1 MGEWM
6 ASLRLRLLGRFRAER
21 AAGGPVAIPSKK
33 GQVLLAYLALPAG
46 ERHHRDRLAMLLW
59 SDRPDDRARHSLRQ
73 CVLTLRK
80 VLGPEAEAAL
90 QADDEGLWLDAEEVE
105 VDAVAFEQ
113 AVAARSREALERAVA
128 LYGGDL
134 LEDLNVR
141 SEEFEVWLRAE
152 RPRFRN
158 LAVDAWAAL
167 AELRAEAGEA
177 DAAIEACRRLLG
189 LDPLYES
196 GHRLLMRLL
205 AEQGRRAAALRQYQ
219 VCEEALRDELGAAP
233 EAETRQL
240 FEQIRSQSSASADGS
255 EPPEASAP
263 ETSADA
269 PTAGKSTTRSRD
281 LSEGIVAAKRLAL
294 TLLLTWRRSLL
305 LLHAV
310 LAGARRSLAWLL
322 VGAGG
327 ALAAVGL
334 VVWLVFLSGEGV
346 VDFRPVLPK
355 DFVLPLPK
363 KPSVA
368 VLPFETLGDNPAQS
382 DLADGITEG
391 ITEALSIMSEMFV
404 ISPGTT
410 VRLETPVDLPKAA
423 KELGVRY
430 LLLGSVR
437 WSSDQVQVSARL
449 IDALQAQQIWAA
461 RYDREIKQIFQL
473 QDEITQEIVTA
484 LQVEMTEG
492 EQERIAY
499 QHGTHDLEAWM
510 LAGNALKLLRHLT
523 REDNL
528 RARGLYRRATAL
540 DPDYSGAWAGLA
552 WTYFVDTRFG
562 WSVSPEESL
571 ARAEEYAAK
580 AIELDPNRPRTYAI
594 LGNLSLIKGDHD
606 KAIALLE
613 RGVELSPNGADV
625 VALLGLGLTYTE
637 DYQRAISLI
646 ESAMRLS
653 PYYPAWYR
661 WSLGRAYRLA
671 GQYGEALAWLEAPT
685 GGEPMSLIQRV
696 ELVAAYSENRRMI
709 KARAEA
715 AAILEDYPQFSVRQ
729 WTRWP
734 PYKNPAVA
742 EREARALVRAGLPD

>member
-1 MGEWM
+1 M
-6 ASLRLRLLGRFRAER
+6 ASMRLRLLGRFRAEGD
-21 AAGGPVAIPSKK
+21 GGRSLAIASKK
-33 GQVLLAYLALPAG
+33 GQALLAYLALTTG

-90 QADDEGLWLDAEEVE
+90 QADDEGLWLAAEEVE
-105 VDAVAFEQ
+105 VDALAFEES
-113 AVAARSREALERAVA
+113 VAAGSLEALERAVA

-134 LEDLNVR
+134 LEDINVR
-141 SEEFEVWLRAE
+141 SDEFEVWLRAE

-158 LAVDAWAAL
+158 LAVDALAAL
-167 AELRAEAGEA
+167 AERRADGGEA
-177 DAAIEACRRLLG
+177 DAAIEACRRLLQ
-189 LDPLYES
+189 LDPLYEP

-205 AEQGRRAAALRQYQ
+205 AEQGRRGAALRQYQ
-219 VCEEALRDELGAAP
+219 VCEEILRDDLGAEP

-240 FEQIRSQSSASADGS
+240 FDQIRSQSLEAADES
-255 EPPEASAP
+255 EAP
-263 ETSADA
+263 ETPSEA
-269 PTAGKSTTRSRD
+269 PRPETGVPATTGRD

-305 LLHAV
+305 LLQAI

-327 ALAAVGL
+327 ALAAAGL
-334 VVWLVFLSGEGV
+334 MVWFVFLSSEGV
-346 VDFRPVLPK
+346 VDFRPVQPT

-368 VLPFETLGDNPAQS
+368 VLPFETLGDNPAQA

-404 ISPGTT
+404 IAPGTT
-410 VRLETPVDLPKAA
+410 VQMAAPVDLPKAA
-423 KELGVRY
+423 RELGVRY
-430 LLLGSVR
+430 LLLGSVQ
-437 WSSDQVQVSARL
+437 WSSDQVRVSARL
-449 IDALQAQQIWAA
+449 IDAVQAQQIWGA

-484 LQVEMTEG
+484 LQVQMTEG

-499 QHGTHDLEAWM
+499 QHGTHNLEAWM

-552 WTYFVDTRFG
+552 WTYFVDARFG
-562 WSVSPEESL
+562 WSVSPEEAL
-571 ARAEEYAAK
+571 ARSTEYAEK
-580 AIELDPNRPRTYAI
+580 AIALDPNRPRTYTI

-606 KAIALLE
+606 KAIALFE

-685 GGEPMSLIQRV
+685 GEEPPSLIQRV

-709 KARAEA
+709 KARAAA
-715 AAILEDYPQFSVRQ
+715 AAIVADYPQFSVRL

-734 PYKNPAVA
+734 PYKNPAVT
-742 EREARALVRAGLPD
+742 EREVRALVRAGLPE